1 MSLPKPTDS
10 ELAILQELWKRGPST
25 VKVIHEALSAAR
37 DIGYTTALKL
47 MQIMH
52 EKGLL
57 TREREGKTHIYQP
70 AVSQEKIQNQLLN
83 KLVDTAFQG
92 SAMKLIMQALGN
104 QNTSTDELTQIKSF
118 IEKLE
123 GGQNE

>member
-1 MSLPKPTDS
+1 MKLPKPTDS
-10 ELAILQELWKRGPST
+10 ELTILQELWQRGPST
-25 VKVIHEALSAAR
+25 VKVIHEALSSTR

-70 AVSQEKIQNQLLN
+70 AVSQEKVRKQLLN
-83 KLVDTAFQG
+83 KLMDTAFEG

-104 QNTSTDELTQIKSF
+104 ESTSADELTQIKSF

>member
-25 VKVIHEALSAAR
+25 VKVIHEALSATR

>member
-1 MSLPKPTDS
+1 MNIPKPTES

-25 VKVIHEALSAAR
+25 VRTIHEALSTGR

-57 TREREGKTHIYQP
+57 TREREGKTHIYRP
-70 AVSQEKIQNQLLN
+70 AVSQEKIQKQLLN

-104 QNTSTDELTQIKSF
+104 QKTSADELNKIKSF

>member
-1 MSLPKPTDS
+1 MSFPKPTDS
-10 ELAILQELWKRGPST
+10 ELAILQELWQRGPST
-25 VKVIHEALSAAR
+25 VKVIHEALSSSR

-70 AVSQEKIQNQLLN
+70 AVSQEKIQKQLLN

-104 QNTSTDELTQIKSF
+104 EKTSTDELTQIKSF

>member
-1 MSLPKPTDS
+1 MNLPKPTDS

-25 VKVIHEALSAAR
+25 VKVIHEALSATR

-57 TREREGKTHIYQP
+57 TRKREGKTHIYQP
-70 AVSQEKIQNQLLN
+70 AVSQEKNSESTTQQIGRYCLSGFCDEADHCRRWAIKILLLMN
-83 KLVDTAFQG
+83 
-92 SAMKLIMQALGN
+92 
-104 QNTSTDELTQIKSF
+104 
-118 IEKLE
+118 
-123 GGQNE
+123 